1 MRSLAEHLQM
11 VMGRVRPLEPLA
23 LPLLDANGCV
33 LAADVAAPTDIPPF
47 HTSAVVG
54 YAARA
59 ADIATASP
67 QSVLALRELPVGSQ
81 LAPGCVIP
89 VGVGVP
95 LPYGSDCVIPAEYTD
110 RGVPVLRVGRGV
122 KRAENVTLAGGQVRR
137 GTTLLNLGQALGSR
151 EIALLAAIGIGKV
164 PAYPRPRIAVLTT
177 GSELVDPGR
186 IRALPAPALA
196 KPDVNGVALA
206 CAVVEAGAL
215 SYRVGPVADD
225 PARLRKILDDQLG
238 RADMVV
244 TTGGIGTQPDD
255 VLRPVLATMGTV
267 DFAFVAMA
275 PGRVQG
281 VGSLGASNVPLI
293 ALPGEPT
300 AAFVGFEVFVRPVVR
315 RLMGHAEVFA
325 ARRQVTLTEPVHGQP
340 DVTTMVPVEV
350 LDDLATPV
358 ADGMR
363 ARVRVNALAVVTP
376 PHVELSRGDLVTA
389 MLLEQPR

>member
-33 LAADVAAPTDIPPF
+33 LAADVAAPNDIPIQ
-47 HTSAVVG
+47 HAAAVVG

-59 ADIATASP
+59 GDVAMASP
-67 QSVLALRELPVGSQ
+67 QSVLALRELPVGAQ
-81 LAPGCVIP
+81 LAPGCVVP
-89 VGVGVP
+89 VAAGAP

-110 RGVPVLRVGRGV
+110 RGVPVVRVGRSV
-122 KRAENVTLAGGQVRR
+122 ARAENVVLAGSQVKR
-137 GTTLLNLGQALGSR
+137 GTTLLTIGQVLGSR

-177 GSELVDPGR
+177 GSELVDTGR
-186 IRALPAPALA
+186 VRPLPAGAQV
-196 KPDVNGVALA
+196 KPDINGVSLA

-225 PARLRKILDDQLG
+225 PVRLRKILDDQLG

-244 TTGGIGTQPDD
+244 TTGGLGSQPDD

-267 DFAFVAMA
+267 DFAFVALE

-281 VGSLGASNVPLI
+281 TGSLGCLERAFDRAPGGPL
-293 ALPGEPT
+293 G
-300 AAFVGFEVFVRPVVR
+300 GFRRIRVVRPAGGAPAHGPRRGVR
-315 RLMGHAEVFA
+315 AATTSGIDRNRAWRPGCDHDGARGDRRRAGNAGGCGHARTGAGQRAGSRGAATRAPA
-325 ARRQVTLTEPVHGQP
+325 AR
-340 DVTTMVPVEV
+340 
-350 LDDLATPV
+350 
-358 ADGMR
+358 
-363 ARVRVNALAVVTP
+363 
-376 PHVELSRGDLVTA
+376 
-389 MLLEQPR
+389 

>member
-33 LAADVAAPTDIPPF
+33 LAADVAAPNDIPIQ
-47 HTSAVVG
+47 HAAAVVG

-59 ADIATASP
+59 GDVAMASP
-67 QSVLALRELPVGSQ
+67 QSVLALRELPVGAQ
-81 LAPGCVIP
+81 LAPGCVVP
-89 VGVGVP
+89 VAAGAP

-110 RGVPVLRVGRGV
+110 RGVPVVRVGRAV
-122 KRAENVTLAGGQVRR
+122 ARAENVVLAGSQVKR
-137 GTTLLNLGQALGSR
+137 GTTLLTIGQVLGSR

-177 GSELVDPGR
+177 GSELVDTGR
-186 IRALPAPALA
+186 VRPLPAGAQV
-196 KPDVNGVALA
+196 KPDINGVSLA

-225 PARLRKILDDQLG
+225 PVRLRKILDDQLG

-244 TTGGIGTQPDD
+244 TTGGLGSQPDD

-267 DFAFVAMA
+267 DFAFVALE

-281 VGSLGASNVPLI
+281 TGSLGASNVPLI
-293 ALPGEPT
+293 ALPGDPW
-300 AAFVGFEVFVRPVVR
+300 AAFVGFELFVRPVVR

-325 ARRQVTLTEPVHGQP
+325 PRRQVELTETVRGGP
-340 DVTTMVPVEV
+340 DVTTMVPVEIV
-350 LDDLATPV
+350 GEQATPV
-358 ADGMR
+358 GAGMR
-363 ARVRVNALAVVTP
+363 ALVRANALAVVAP
-376 PHVELSRGDLVTA
+376 PHGHLQRGDTVTA
-389 MLLEQPR
+389 ILLEHG